1 MFSYILIYNFVE
13 CVPKTV
19 EYDLEVIYNL
29 QENFPE
35 LSDLFKDLTW

>member
-1 MFSYILIYNFVE
+1 MKEKNLLFLMFSYILLYNFVE

-29 QENFPE
+29 H
-35 LSDLFKDLTW
+35 L